1 MEADNLS
8 LTRKERR
15 AKANREASLKKPIV
29 SPNLRSSPFDF
40 VFFTWFGPILRLV
53 SWCFLLLACN
63 KVWQILMAI
72 HPAAGIQK
80 THPALRSADSARH
93 S

>member
-15 AKANREASLKKPIV
+15 AKANREATLKKPIV
-29 SPNLRSSPFDF
+29 SPRIQSNPFDF

-53 SWCFLLLACN
+53 SFAFPGTGQLAQPPHCQLNCKFLNYLCDLVTLQLC
-63 KVWQILMAI
+63 
-72 HPAAGIQK
+72 HTGI
-80 THPALRSADSARH
+80 
-93 S
+93 